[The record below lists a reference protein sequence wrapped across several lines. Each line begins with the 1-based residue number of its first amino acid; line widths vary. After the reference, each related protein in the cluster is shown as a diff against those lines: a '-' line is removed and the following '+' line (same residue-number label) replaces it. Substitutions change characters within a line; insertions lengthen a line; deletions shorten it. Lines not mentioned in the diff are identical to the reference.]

1 MLRGIRGDGHRFD
14 VAPFR
19 QMRWRIQGDPGHRL
33 QGGRGHEGGHRTHG
47 RRWRAGRRRHIGVLA
62 LREGRLQVVVPAVR
76 VPHRLAGG
84 AVYSKMLTINQ
95 NENTF

>member
-1 MLRGIRGDGHRFD
+1 
-14 VAPFR
+14 
-19 QMRWRIQGDPGHRL
+19 MRRSIQGDPGHRL

-84 AVYSKMLTINQ
+84 GARTRSQLRRGRLGCKIFQLIGLPSDCQ
-95 NENTF
+95 